1 MIHTSGAY
9 KGLCAA
15 ASVSSPGV
23 MVLVSSLN
31 EFDASPARDEL
42 LVLPS
47 ELETEPFG
55 RRGLDRYL
63 RLGTGCGAT

>member
-1 MIHTSGAY
+1 MTHTSGAY

-31 EFDASPARDEL
+31 EFDASLSRDKL
-42 LVLPS
+42 LVLLS
-47 ELETEPFG
+47 GLETELFA
-55 RRGLDRYL
+55 RRGLVRYL
-63 RLGTGCGAT
+63 RLGTGRGAA